1 MSAYLGVMDA
11 PPDGFL
17 HMRCLTHHPY
27 EVWAQGSMW
36 SEGFRWCYVRRS
48 KHDRD

>member
-11 PPDGFL
+11 PPDGFRR
-17 HMRCLTHHPY
+17 MRCLTHHPY

-36 SEGFRWCYVRRS
+36 SKDFRWCYVRRTT
-48 KHDRD
+48 